1 MLHILGQS
9 EAFYPCHRLSMTFGP
24 LYMSYFGFHW
34 AAKKNRSFKCLNE
47 KLCFHGN
54 HVEILKCRRITV
66 TLIPHMEFRH
76 IIGAFLF

>member
-9 EAFYPCHRLSMTFGP
+9 EAFYPCRRLSMTFGP

-76 IIGAFLF
+76 IIGAFLI

>member
-34 AAKKNRSFKCLNE
+34 AAKKNRSFKCLDE
-47 KLCFHGN
+47 KL
-54 HVEILKCRRITV
+54 VS
-66 TLIPHMEFRH
+66 METMWK
-76 IIGAFLF
+76 FLNVGEL